1 MKTMDQKPE
10 NFNDL
15 VKYLEREA
23 KQHQSACKIKNFIAQ
38 LLFLTIIIFSA
49 LGLVNTGTGFFELPE
64 MSAIAAMPGII
75 LIVANTF
82 KFDER
87 SKWNKLKQRKLEG
100 LLSKLKFENAT
111 VEEISKE
118 MREELEKLDQARV
131 QLEKPIIK

>member
-1 MKTMDQKPE
+1 MITMDQQAE
-10 NFNDL
+10 NFKDL
-15 VKYLEREA
+15 VQYLEKEA
-23 KQHQSACKIKNFIAQ
+23 KQHQTGCRIKNFIAQ

-49 LGLVNTGTGFFELPE
+49 LGLVNTGTKFFNLAE
-64 MSAIAAMPGII
+64 MSVIAAMPGII
-75 LIVANTF
+75 LILANTF

-118 MREELEKLDQARV
+118 MREELEKLDQTRV
-131 QLEKPIIK
+131 QLEKPISK